1 MWRKDGSSFHVEN
14 ISTPIYEDDVV
25 TGAVVVREKPS
36 SN

>member
-1 MWRKDGSSFHVEN
+1 MWRKDGSSFYVEY
-14 ISTPIYEDDVV
+14 ISIPIYEDDLD